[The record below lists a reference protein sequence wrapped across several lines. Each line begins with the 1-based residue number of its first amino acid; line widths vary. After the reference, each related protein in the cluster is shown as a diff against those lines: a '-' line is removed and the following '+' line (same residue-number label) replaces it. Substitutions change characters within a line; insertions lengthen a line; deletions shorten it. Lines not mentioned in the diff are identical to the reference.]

1 MCVCK
6 YESTYVCTNEYIH
19 AYICIIQ
26 TDAAATPTDFHFT
39 LNSEFIFNYICTKS
53 QPTAYIHTR
62 TYICM
67 YEYIFFVCMYFEL
80 VVAVVVVVLVVV
92 APAIISAM

>member
-1 MCVCK
+1 M
-6 YESTYVCTNEYIH
+6 YIRIYTRIHMYNTNRRCCNANRFSFYFKLRIYFQLH
-19 AYICIIQ
+19 L
-26 TDAAATPTDFHFT
+26 H
-39 LNSEFIFNYICTKS
+39 KS
-53 QPTAYIHTR
+53 QPNAYIHTR
-62 TYICM
+62 TYVCM